1 MAGAGEGQKLIR
13 VLLAKFRISGE
24 TIELVAPVP

>member
-1 MAGAGEGQKLIR
+1 LHRHTMAGAGKGQKLIR

-24 TIELVAPVP
+24 AI

>member
-1 MAGAGEGQKLIR
+1 MAGAGKGQKLIR

-24 TIELVAPVP
+24 AI